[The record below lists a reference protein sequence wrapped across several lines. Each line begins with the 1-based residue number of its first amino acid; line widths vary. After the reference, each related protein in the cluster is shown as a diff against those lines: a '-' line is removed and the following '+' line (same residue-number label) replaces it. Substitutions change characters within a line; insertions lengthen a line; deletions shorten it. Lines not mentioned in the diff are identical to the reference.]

1 MKAVRTKSGKYR
13 ARYVDHYEYV
23 DGKRKI
29 VLGSVTKDTEW
40 EALSA
45 AKKLELRGQKNED
58 LEVGDAL
65 VIYINLKEEVLSP
78 STIRSYKALAE
89 NAYGSIARL
98 RLSALT
104 NAIVQAWVSKYAA
117 THSPKATANAH
128 GLLRAAVGMFYPD
141 AHFRVTLPSRTPPQ
155 LYTPTESDVQKLLEV
170 SHDKPIM
177 HRAVILGAYGLRRGE
192 ACALTYA
199 DIDAKQNL
207 VHVNKDIVQ
216 NKDYEWIEKQPK
228 TPQSIRTIMI
238 APEATRALLKD
249 AGAPD
254 DRVVPITP
262 QAVSCAFKHLLK
274 DAGLPDFRFH
284 DLRSFSASLQHAIG
298 VPDQFIMLSHG
309 WKSDT
314 VLKQVYRR
322 TMSDYE
328 QKYDKKVQK
337 RMSTV
342 LKKGNKV
349 VTNIPKSRKFVRNLG
364 STSEISETKKPQKI
378 NKKRESS

>member
-1 MKAVRTKSGKYR
+1 M
-13 ARYVDHYEYV
+13 DHYEYV
-23 DGKRKI
+23 DGVRKI

-45 AKKLELRGQKNED
+45 AKKLELRGTKSDD
-58 LEVGDAL
+58 LEVIDAL
-65 VIYINLKEEVLSP
+65 VMYINLKEEVLSP
-78 STIRSYKALAE
+78 STIRSYKALAG

-104 NAIVQAWVSKYAA
+104 SAILQAWVSKYAA

-128 GLLRAAVGMFYPD
+128 GLLRAAVGMFLPD
-141 AHFRVTLPSRTPPQ
+141 AHFRVTLPSRTPPR

-170 SHDKPIM
+170 SQDKSIM

-192 ACALTYA
+192 VCALTYA

-216 NKDYEWIEKQPK
+216 NKDYEWIEKPPK

-254 DRVVPITP
+254 DRVVPISP

-274 DAGLPDFRFH
+274 DAELPDFRFH

-328 QKYDKKVQK
+328 HKYDKKVQK

-349 VTNIPKSRKFVRNLG
+349 VTEYPKSRKFVRNAG
-364 STSEISETKKPQKI
+364 NSSEISETGDPQKI

>member
-1 MKAVRTKSGKYR
+1 MKAVKTKSGRWR

-23 DGKRKI
+23 DGVRKI

-45 AKKLELRGQKNED
+45 AKKLELRGTKSDD
-58 LEVGDAL
+58 LEVIDAL
-65 VIYINLKEEVLSP
+65 VMYINLKEEVLSP
-78 STIRSYKALAE
+78 STIRSYKALAG

-104 NAIVQAWVSKYAA
+104 SAILQAWVSKYAA

-128 GLLRAAVGMFYPD
+128 GLLRAAVGMFLPD
-141 AHFRVTLPSRTPPQ
+141 AHFRVTLPSRTPPR

-170 SHDKPIM
+170 SQDNPIM

-192 ACALTYA
+192 VCALTYA
-199 DIDAKQNL
+199 DIDQDKNI
-207 VHVNKDIVQ
+207 VHVTKDLVYD
-216 NKDYEWIEKQPK
+216 KDHKQVIKPPK
-228 TPQSIRTIMI
+228 TPQSIRAVMI
-238 APEATRALLKD
+238 APEAVRALLQD

-254 DRVVPITP
+254 DRVVPISP
-262 QAVSCAFKHLLK
+262 QAVSCAFKHLLSY
-274 DAGLPDFRFH
+274 AELPDFRFH

-298 VPDQFIMLSHG
+298 IPDQFIMLSHG
-309 WKSDT
+309 WKSDA

-328 QKYDKKVQK
+328 QKYNGKVQK
-337 RMSTV
+337 RMTTV

-349 VTNIPKSRKFVRNLG
+349 VTELPKSRKSVRNAG
-364 STSEISETKKPQKI
+364 NSSEISETGTPQKS
-378 NKKRESS
+378 NKKRKSS